1 MMEISQY
8 KQYELDGGK
17 IKIDRHFDKSDQ
29 VADLVR
35 NTIIQVAKDSEL
47 LTTVNV
53 NGIIPE
59 SLRTPQ

>member
-1 MMEISQY
+1 MEIVQY

-35 NTIIQVAKDSEL
+35 NTIIQKKKNSAL
-47 LTTVNV
+47 LTTVDE
-53 NGIIPE
+53 NGTIPMSIRE
-59 SLRTPQ
+59 PQ

>member
-1 MMEISQY
+1 MEIVQY

-35 NTIIQVAKDSEL
+35 NTIIQVAKNSAL
-47 LTTVNV
+47 MTTVDE
-53 NGIIPE
+53 NGTIPMSIRE
-59 SLRTPQ
+59 PQ